1 MTNRVINRQCQLL
14 IFKKEE
20 FQKLNYRTFADAIL
34 DNGLRKWYGIFSKS
48 QLRKFQKVLC
58 EKEIEY

>member
-20 FQKLNYRTFADAIL
+20 FQKLNYRTFADGIL
-34 DNGLRKWYGIFSKS
+34 DIG
-48 QLRKFQKVLC
+48 
-58 EKEIEY
+58 